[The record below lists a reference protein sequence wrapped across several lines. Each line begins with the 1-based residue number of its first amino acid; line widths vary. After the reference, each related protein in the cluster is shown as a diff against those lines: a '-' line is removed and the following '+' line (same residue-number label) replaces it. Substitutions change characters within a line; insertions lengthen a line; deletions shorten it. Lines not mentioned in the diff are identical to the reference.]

1 MIQAYME
8 DFWKVTG
15 LQLVEEKKVAKMLRR
30 KSILAIFKS
39 KSSDNSNGLFSPPF
53 YEKRN

>member
-39 KSSDNSNGLFSPPF
+39 KSSDNSNGLFSPLF